1 MTDNVDPETD
11 SDEGCDVLEEIL
23 NLNKEQTEVPTPAQT
38 NEISASEGVKKDTN
52 QKELNSVTATGSSPS
67 KSPNKKLVASVQS
80 NFTSHVNVQAQE
92 DELDFLLS
100 LETPQ
105 KENSN
110 VKQTMS
116 DSGKCFLIVTCQ
128 TGGVPKLSSVNHIL

>member
-1 MTDNVDPETD
+1 MKDNVKPETD

-23 NLNKEQTEVPTPAQT
+23 NLNKEQTEVPTPART
-38 NEISASEGVKKDTN
+38 NEIPASEGVKKDTN
-52 QKELNSVTATGSSPS
+52 QKELNSVTAPSSSPS
-67 KSPNKKLVASVQS
+67 KSPNKKPVSSVQS
-80 NFTSHVNVQAQE
+80 SFTSHVNVQAQE

-110 VKQTMS
+110 VKQAVS
-116 DSGKCFLIVTCQ
+116 DSGKRFLIVTCQ
-128 TGGVPKLSSVNHIL
+128 AGGVPKFTGLPHP